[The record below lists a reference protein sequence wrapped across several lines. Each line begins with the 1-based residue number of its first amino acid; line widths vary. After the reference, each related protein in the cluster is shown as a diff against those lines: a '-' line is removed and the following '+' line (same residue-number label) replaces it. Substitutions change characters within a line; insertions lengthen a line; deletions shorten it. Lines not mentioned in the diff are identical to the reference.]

1 MPQLVIENER
11 DWQGFIGKAGGIEM
25 EDRYTGFIAEIGF
38 SNYLVAVDVNYSTE
52 CEGSMCDFCPSS
64 DNNCLGLC
72 DITEF
77 QTERQEC
84 LPCYESCTRGC
95 VRADSCT
102 ICAHSGCGKCDGF
115 AAENCLE

>member
-64 DNNCLGLC
+64 DNKCLGL
-72 DITEF
+72 
-77 QTERQEC
+77 
-84 LPCYESCTRGC
+84 
-95 VRADSCT
+95 
-102 ICAHSGCGKCDGF
+102 
-115 AAENCLE
+115 